1 MDRLTPAQLTYLSV
15 ERRLAR
21 IATADE
27 NGRPHVT
34 PVGMWRYND
43 ELGTIDVAGH
53 DLAATKKYRNVQA
66 NPQAALVVDDLASV
80 DPWHPRCVMVQGSAV
95 TVANEGEALIRIIP
109 DKIVSWGVDD
119 HNPNESD
126 TNTK

>member
-1 MDRLTPAQLTYLSV
+1 MDKLTPAQLAYLHG

-21 IATADE
+21 LATADQ

-43 ELGTIDVAGH
+43 DLGTIDVSGH
-53 DLAATKKYRNVQA
+53 DLAATKKYRNVVA

-80 DPWHPRCVMVQGSAV
+80 DPWHPRAVVVQGSA
-95 TVANEGEALIRIIP
+95 AALDEDGQAVIRIRP
-109 DKIVSWGVDD
+109 NKIISWGMGD
-119 HNPNESD
+119 
-126 TNTK
+126 